1 MYFLIC
7 THFSKFHNFWL
18 GMPFELHVFVNPDTK
33 VSGWKFI
40 ALVNI
45 FSKNGHTTDLK
56 GNLYFGAGAGKLIED
71 IKENVAVE
79 LCIYDGG

>member
-1 MYFLIC
+1 
-7 THFSKFHNFWL
+7 
-18 GMPFELHVFVNPDTK
+18 MPFELHVFVNPDTK

-45 FSKNGHTTDLK
+45 FFQKNGHTTDLK
-56 GNLYFGAGAGKLIED
+56 GNLFFGAGAGKLIED